1 MCIFITCVCNPDLQ
15 CINFEVSQIL
25 SLVGKKEG
33 QGGRRRE
40 RKEGGREGGRK
51 EREKNR
57 KKEKRKRRRG
67 EGGGGE
73 METKRSYL

>member
-1 MCIFITCVCNPDLQ
+1 MAPNSLFPSASHIIVYIHHFVFANLDLQ

-40 RKEGGREGGRK
+40 RNEGGREGGGRK
-51 EREKNR
+51 E
-57 KKEKRKRRRG
+57 KKK
-67 EGGGGE
+67 
-73 METKRSYL
+73 